1 MTWPQPQHLQTR
13 IHLPSLPKGRAS
25 GCRRTRAQ
33 KTACKNGPSTLM
45 LISRPSLSPQNQPER
60 CQNLNQVHA
69 LSRAARASFQ
79 TTNSN
84 NSRVSHPASSRPTSR
99 ARASRQDFVKAV
111 IEAASCPAMSA
122 RQKAS
127 SCPSRSRRCL
137 LKPPKP
143 TQTTCSLSR
152 STRCISIPTY
162 YPVTSQATPRPRRR
176 SAPKPSLT
184 T

>member
-127 SCPSRSRRCL
+127 SCPSHSRRCL

>member
-1 MTWPQPQHLQTR
+1 MTWLQPQHLQTR
-13 IHLPSLPKGRAS
+13 IRLPSLPKGRAS
-25 GCRRTRAQ
+25 GCRRTRAR

-45 LISRPSLSPQNQPER
+45 LISRPSLTPQNQPKR
-60 CQNLNQVHA
+60 CQNLNQVLA

-79 TTNSN
+79 STSN

-99 ARASRQDFVKAV
+99 ARASRQDFVKVV

-137 LKPPKP
+137 LKPPKS

-152 STRCISIPTY
+152 STRCISILTY
-162 YPVTSQATPRPRRR
+162 YPVTSQATPRPRRS